1 MPRNREIETEQDRA
15 RSTEQASTRP
25 DAKSGTGPKPRE
37 RKGFGSEKGSQANPK
52 GHPKNEF

>member
-1 MPRNREIETEQDRA
+1 MPRGRQIEIEQERTKMEH
-15 RSTEQASTRP
+15 ASTRP

-37 RKGFGSEKGSQANPK
+37 RKGFGSEKGMQANPK